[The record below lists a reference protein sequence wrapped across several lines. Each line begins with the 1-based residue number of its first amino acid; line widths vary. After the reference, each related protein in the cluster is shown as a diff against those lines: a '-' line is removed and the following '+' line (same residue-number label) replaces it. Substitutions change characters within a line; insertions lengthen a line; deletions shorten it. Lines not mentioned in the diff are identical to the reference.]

1 MDRTFHKTALRMMS
15 CFWIVAL
22 VISLLPHGAAAKQV
36 PAGTFIRNVAQT
48 TYFNE
53 ALGII
58 ETVYS
63 NAVDAKVAAVPALD
77 VNGYSE
83 LMLTRGA
90 MAQYYFEV
98 ANIGNVPLN
107 AAMTMQHQEG
117 AAMMNDAR
125 LVYDANANGR
135 IDNGEATISSG
146 APMFMDV
153 GDSAQL
159 IYEFRTSFYATP
171 ATLMQ
176 SVLSVSAT
184 STTGFAARR
193 ILRGAAA
200 GKTTI
205 MGSSLELQ
213 KEQSVREMEDETQL
227 TYTLRLRN
235 DSDGE
240 VLAYGDVHGA
250 QIRIDGA
257 AATGVLLRDEVPLNA
272 RFHSI
277 TDPSGMVALYHAA
290 GDARH
295 DYQTARPAGEV
306 DAVAFFHEG
315 DYEIGFARD
324 PAFTVTV
331 PMNLGDVEVANTA
344 RSFVKMEDRTV
355 DVDSNTTVYSRD
367 AAGTG
372 ALHFEH
378 PETAADQPHAVP
390 NSDTRLRLTAGACNE
405 TMSADRAMIT
415 LRSFLTGDVERVTA
429 TETDPNNGVFLT
441 AAVPMAR
448 MDVPVS
454 GDNVIA
460 TTDGD
465 RLIATADCA
474 GAALQDELLIT
485 PGNFLFN
492 ALTNEPIGNVAIA
505 LMDMNSGAEM
515 ARRMTDARG
524 FFSFG
529 DMPAGEYQY
538 AVMNAP
544 AWDVPSVRADFPGF
558 NRRVAGAGYMASF
571 RHAGGMLDISD
582 IPADPHY
589 GVPLALDKQAD
600 KDMVG
605 AGEFVVYTLNFTNNM
620 NQALIGAEIMDRPA
634 FGSQLVAGSVTFN
647 GETMED
653 PAVDASGDM
662 TYDLGMLA
670 PLSSHELTYVMQFTA
685 AAREGRN
692 ENTAV
697 LTGRQAG
704 TGTVMQSQ
712 TARAMVKLNN
722 SGGVFAREATVIGS
736 VFMDCDKD
744 GIRGDHTEP
753 GIPGVRIVT
762 QEGLS
767 VVTDMDGKYSLFG
780 LRPVTHAFLVQ
791 DETLPVGT
799 EVTVTRTNDLL
810 RGGSRLI
817 PLRKGELRAEH
828 FAVLDCTPE
837 AMAEVDQRQ
846 KYFAEQPQS
855 NALTAADLPI
865 EGQRAPV
872 RSVRSEAG
880 VATTTQLTSRLM
892 QRLDE
897 NRAANSV
904 SEKAS
909 GKAQRQSLEM
919 LIKTLDDAPGFV
931 DLTDGQTLD
940 RRTQSVRVK
949 GKGDLSLGLLVNG
962 RELSSDRVGERTSFE
977 KNNTQAL
984 DFVAVKLDAGRNTL
998 TLVGRDG
1005 FGIERVREE
1014 ITVVAP
1020 GKPAKFEVIMP
1031 DTAPASPTDVI
1042 PVVVRVLD
1050 ARGMPV
1056 PASGT
1061 VTLSAKLA
1069 LWDVA
1074 DIREGTPG
1082 VQVYLDNGEA
1092 TFGLIPPQVAGTD
1105 RITISGAFGR
1115 AEETITFT
1123 PDLDQ
1128 RIMVGVIEG
1137 AVALGG
1143 AKGELLDAD
1152 RFSSFEDTTTGL
1164 RGEVYLK
1171 GVISGDALLTLRYS
1185 SDRDTED
1192 RLFRDIRGDEFYPVY
1207 G

>member
-1 MDRTFHKTALRMMS
+1 MDRNFHKTALRMMS

-193 ILRGAAA
+193 ILTGAAA

-235 DSDGE
+235 DSDGD

-405 TMSADRAMIT
+405 TMSADRAIIT

-492 ALTNEPIGNVAIA
+492 ALTNEPIGDVAIA

-558 NRRVAGAGYMASF
+558 NRRVARAGYMASF

-634 FGSQLVAGSVTFN
+634 YGSQLVAGSVTFN

-753 GIPGVRIVT
+753 VYPR
-762 QEGLS
+762 
-767 VVTDMDGKYSLFG
+767 
-780 LRPVTHAFLVQ
+780 RPYR
-791 DETLPVGT
+791 DPRGPVG
-799 EVTVTRTNDLL
+799 
-810 RGGSRLI
+810 
-817 PLRKGELRAEH
+817 
-828 FAVLDCTPE
+828 C
-837 AMAEVDQRQ
+837 
-846 KYFAEQPQS
+846 
-855 NALTAADLPI
+855 
-865 EGQRAPV
+865 
-872 RSVRSEAG
+872 
-880 VATTTQLTSRLM
+880 
-892 QRLDE
+892 
-897 NRAANSV
+897 
-904 SEKAS
+904 
-909 GKAQRQSLEM
+909 
-919 LIKTLDDAPGFV
+919 
-931 DLTDGQTLD
+931 D
-940 RRTQSVRVK
+940 R
-949 GKGDLSLGLLVNG
+949 
-962 RELSSDRVGERTSFE
+962 
-977 KNNTQAL
+977 
-984 DFVAVKLDAGRNTL
+984 
-998 TLVGRDG
+998 
-1005 FGIERVREE
+1005 
-1014 ITVVAP
+1014 
-1020 GKPAKFEVIMP
+1020 
-1031 DTAPASPTDVI
+1031 
-1042 PVVVRVLD
+1042 
-1050 ARGMPV
+1050 
-1056 PASGT
+1056 
-1061 VTLSAKLA
+1061 
-1069 LWDVA
+1069 
-1074 DIREGTPG
+1074 
-1082 VQVYLDNGEA
+1082 
-1092 TFGLIPPQVAGTD
+1092 
-1105 RITISGAFGR
+1105 
-1115 AEETITFT
+1115 
-1123 PDLDQ
+1123 
-1128 RIMVGVIEG
+1128 
-1137 AVALGG
+1137 
-1143 AKGELLDAD
+1143 
-1152 RFSSFEDTTTGL
+1152 
-1164 RGEVYLK
+1164 
-1171 GVISGDALLTLRYS
+1171 
-1185 SDRDTED
+1185 
-1192 RLFRDIRGDEFYPVY
+1192 Y
-1207 G
+1207 GW

>member
-135 IDNGEATISSG
+135 IDNGEATISAG

-193 ILRGAAA
+193 ILRGAAV

-235 DSDGE
+235 DSDGD

-324 PAFTVTV
+324 PAFIVTV

-405 TMSADRAMIT
+405 TMSADRAIIT

-492 ALTNEPIGNVAIA
+492 ALTNEPIG
-505 LMDMNSGAEM
+505 
-515 ARRMTDARG
+515 
-524 FFSFG
+524 
-529 DMPAGEYQY
+529 
-538 AVMNAP
+538 
-544 AWDVPSVRADFPGF
+544 
-558 NRRVAGAGYMASF
+558 
-571 RHAGGMLDISD
+571 
-582 IPADPHY
+582 
-589 GVPLALDKQAD
+589 
-600 KDMVG
+600 
-605 AGEFVVYTLNFTNNM
+605 
-620 NQALIGAEIMDRPA
+620 
-634 FGSQLVAGSVTFN
+634 
-647 GETMED
+647 
-653 PAVDASGDM
+653 
-662 TYDLGMLA
+662 
-670 PLSSHELTYVMQFTA
+670 
-685 AAREGRN
+685 
-692 ENTAV
+692 
-697 LTGRQAG
+697 
-704 TGTVMQSQ
+704 
-712 TARAMVKLNN
+712 
-722 SGGVFAREATVIGS
+722 
-736 VFMDCDKD
+736 
-744 GIRGDHTEP
+744 
-753 GIPGVRIVT
+753 
-762 QEGLS
+762 
-767 VVTDMDGKYSLFG
+767 
-780 LRPVTHAFLVQ
+780 
-791 DETLPVGT
+791 
-799 EVTVTRTNDLL
+799 
-810 RGGSRLI
+810 
-817 PLRKGELRAEH
+817 
-828 FAVLDCTPE
+828 
-837 AMAEVDQRQ
+837 
-846 KYFAEQPQS
+846 
-855 NALTAADLPI
+855 
-865 EGQRAPV
+865 
-872 RSVRSEAG
+872 
-880 VATTTQLTSRLM
+880 
-892 QRLDE
+892 
-897 NRAANSV
+897 
-904 SEKAS
+904 
-909 GKAQRQSLEM
+909 
-919 LIKTLDDAPGFV
+919 
-931 DLTDGQTLD
+931 
-940 RRTQSVRVK
+940 
-949 GKGDLSLGLLVNG
+949 
-962 RELSSDRVGERTSFE
+962 
-977 KNNTQAL
+977 
-984 DFVAVKLDAGRNTL
+984 
-998 TLVGRDG
+998 
-1005 FGIERVREE
+1005 
-1014 ITVVAP
+1014 
-1020 GKPAKFEVIMP
+1020 
-1031 DTAPASPTDVI
+1031 
-1042 PVVVRVLD
+1042 
-1050 ARGMPV
+1050 
-1056 PASGT
+1056 
-1061 VTLSAKLA
+1061 
-1069 LWDVA
+1069 
-1074 DIREGTPG
+1074 
-1082 VQVYLDNGEA
+1082 
-1092 TFGLIPPQVAGTD
+1092 
-1105 RITISGAFGR
+1105 
-1115 AEETITFT
+1115 
-1123 PDLDQ
+1123 
-1128 RIMVGVIEG
+1128 
-1137 AVALGG
+1137 
-1143 AKGELLDAD
+1143 
-1152 RFSSFEDTTTGL
+1152 
-1164 RGEVYLK
+1164 
-1171 GVISGDALLTLRYS
+1171 
-1185 SDRDTED
+1185 
-1192 RLFRDIRGDEFYPVY
+1192 
-1207 G
+1207 